1 MRRADRLFQ
10 IVQLIRGRRLST
22 AAFLAERLEV
32 SQRTIYRD
40 VADLQHQGVPIEG
53 EAGVGYRLGAGFEL
67 PPLMFSQG
75 EANALVAAARLAQ
88 AWLDPGLARAVE
100 GALGTI
106 WSVRPPAARL
116 AAEAQALYAPLV
128 GLDAR
133 TQATLQALREAVQSC
148 HVVEIDYADVQG
160 RPSLRRLRPLGCFY
174 WGKVWTLSAWCELRN
189 DFRGFRID
197 RIAAFTVLPERFRQ
211 EPGKTL
217 ADLLRQVEAER
228 DGVAAGVRGCTGGR
242 WTLLRGWSA
251 RSGCRRRQGAPELS
265 FSKDPQSRQLMVYGP
280 WLGPAP
286 CASYSV

>member
-32 SQRTIYRD
+32 SARTIYRD

-75 EANALVAAARLAQ
+75 EADALVAAARLAQ
-88 AWLDPGLARAVE
+88 AWLDAGLAREVE
-100 GALGTI
+100 GALGKI
-106 WSVRPPAARL
+106 LSVLPPAARV
-116 AAEAQALYAPLV
+116 AAEAQALYAPSV
-128 GLDAR
+128 GLEPR
-133 TQATLQALREAVQSC
+133 VQAHLQALREAVHSRR
-148 HVVEIDYADVQG
+148 VVQVDYADVNG

-197 RIAAFTVLPERFRQ
+197 RIAALTVLDEPFRH

-217 ADLLRQVEAER
+217 ADLLRQVEEER
-228 DGVAAGVRGCTGGR
+228 AGRSAAWAAAPGGVAN
-242 WTLLRGWSA
+242 S
-251 RSGCRRRQGAPELS
+251 
-265 FSKDPQSRQLMVYGP
+265 
-280 WLGPAP
+280 
-286 CASYSV
+286 

>member
-88 AWLDPGLARAVE
+88 AWLDPGLAREVE
-100 GALGTI
+100 GALGKI
-106 WSVRPPAARL
+106 LSVLPPAARL

-197 RIAAFTVLPERFRQ
+197 RIAAFKVLPERFRQ

-228 DGVAAGVRGCTGGR
+228 EGWPLECVAAPGAVGNSWRDGTQGV
-242 WTLLRGWSA
+242 
-251 RSGCRRRQGAPELS
+251 GAEHGKGL
-265 FSKDPQSRQLMVYGP
+265 
-280 WLGPAP
+280 
-286 CASYSV
+286 